1 MKAEAKLQTAIIKFL
16 RSEGRFVNKTQ
27 GGTPGTDIG
36 TPDIITIDTSGRFLG
51 LEIKRP
57 DGLGKVSVEQK
68 VVGKQIIRNGG
79 RWEVIDSW
87 EKFEE
92 AWQDVGKLF

>member
-1 MKAEAKLQTAIIKFL
+1 MLQEARLQTAITRFL
-16 RSEGRFVNKTQ
+16 RSDDRFVNKTQ
-27 GGTPGTDIG
+27 SGPGTDTG
-36 TPDIITIDTSGRFLG
+36 TPDIITVDLSGRLLG

-57 DGLGKVSVEQK
+57 DGGGVVSPEQQAI
-68 VVGKQIIRNGG
+68 GKQIIRNGG

-92 AWQDVGKLF
+92 VWRDVGKLF